1 MPQQKRINW
10 GPPVALFLSLPS
22 LAALSVDPYGAIFG
36 CDGGFIDTVAS
47 CAANGLV
54 GVFYSV
60 LTLSS
65 MVGLL
70 LGIVLVPLTLGI
82 AIRALFKLPKETQRD
97 LTWYTAW
104 ICVIA
109 TLLIQG
115 SAVFTF
121 GPQIVRGFS

>member
-1 MPQQKRINW
+1 MPQRKRINW

-22 LAALSVDPYGAIFG
+22 LAGLALTPYVAIFG
-36 CDGGFIDTVAS
+36 CAGSIDMIVAS
-47 CAANGLV
+47 CGANGLV
-54 GVFYSV
+54 GAFYSV
-60 LTLSS
+60 LTLLS
-65 MVGLL
+65 VAGAL

-82 AIRALFKLPKETQRD
+82 AIRALLKLPKETQRD